1 MITPYLSV
9 KKWMG
14 FLKNSSHPGL
24 KRKIEFKHN
33 VCFSGLK
40 DLQV

>member
-24 KRKIEFKHN
+24 KEKLNSNYN
-33 VCFSGLK
+33 VCFRGLK